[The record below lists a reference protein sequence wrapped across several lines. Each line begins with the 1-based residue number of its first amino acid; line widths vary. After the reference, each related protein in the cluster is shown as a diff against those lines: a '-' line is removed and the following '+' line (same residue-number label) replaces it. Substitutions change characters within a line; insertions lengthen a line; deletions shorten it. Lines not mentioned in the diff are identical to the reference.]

1 MTIDVEPLRAGGL
14 AFYAKC
20 RTCLFVSE
28 PYGDE
33 TSAGVLGSVHHCD

>member
-28 PYGDE
+28 PYGDAA
-33 TSAGVLGSVHHCD
+33 SAGVLGAVHRCD